1 MIQLNNLGLQL
12 GTKSLLN
19 NANLTIFPGQKWGVI
34 GVNGSGKSSLFKL
47 LLGQLQADTGEIK
60 IPKDWRLAHMA
71 QEVANS
77 ERTALD

>member
-19 NANLTIFPGQKWGVI
+19 NANPTIFPGQKWGVI

-47 LLGQLQADTGEIK
+47 LLGHLHADSGEVKSPKTG
-60 IPKDWRLAHMA
+60 A
-71 QEVANS
+71 
-77 ERTALD
+77 